1 MAASHHVSAPHRAAE
16 APRRGGSAPHR
27 VVIAVFPDV
36 DLLDVT
42 GPAEVFALANRE
54 MPEAGTRYDVRLAGP
69 GSGLVRT
76 SAGVRLATD
85 LTLDEVGA
93 DVDTLVVPGAVDGA
107 GAPVIDPGLVAWIEG
122 TARHARRV
130 ASVCVGAH
138 LLAAA
143 GLLSGRTATTHW
155 ATADRLAADH
165 PDVTVDPDP
174 IYVRSG
180 DVWTGAG
187 ISACMDLSLAL
198 VAEDH
203 GERVALDVA
212 RQLVMYLKRQGGQSQ
227 FSVPLWQ
234 APAERRDIDEL
245 RAWIAA
251 NPAADLSAAALA
263 ERMCLSERHF
273 SRVFRTETGATPAAF
288 VEAVRVEA
296 ARRLLEGTDEPL
308 GRVAASSGLGSPET
322 LHRVFRRRLGTTP
335 AAYRR
340 RFRTAA

>member
-1 MAASHHVSAPHRAAE
+1 MSTS
-16 APRRGGSAPHR
+16 HR
-27 VVIAVFPDV
+27 VVVAVFPGV

-42 GPAEVFALANRE
+42 GPAEVFSVANRE
-54 MPEAGTRYDVRLAGP
+54 MSGRTPYQVLLAGP
-69 GSGLVRT
+69 DGGQVRT

-85 LTLDEVGA
+85 LTFDQVG
-93 DVDTLVVPGAVDGA
+93 DRVDTLVVPGAVDADGV
-107 GAPVIDPGLVAWIEG
+107 PVIDPALVDWITD

-138 LLAAA
+138 LLAAG
-143 GLLSGRTATTHW
+143 GLLAGRTATTHW

-180 DVWTGAG
+180 KVWTGAG
-187 ISACMDLSLAL
+187 ISACMDLTLAL

-203 GERVALDVA
+203 GERLALAVA

-234 APAERRDIDEL
+234 APTERRDIDEL
-245 RAWIAA
+245 RAWITTDLT
-251 NPAADLSAAALA
+251 ADLSAAALA

-273 SRVFRTETGATPAAF
+273 TRVFRKETGTTPAVY
-288 VEAVRVEA
+288 VEAARVEA
-296 ARRLLEGTDEPL
+296 ARRLLESTDEPL
-308 GRVAASSGLGSPET
+308 DRVADACGLRSVET
-322 LHRVFRRRLGTTP
+322 LHRAFRRRLGTTP

>member
-1 MAASHHVSAPHRAAE
+1 MP
-16 APRRGGSAPHR
+16 APHR

-42 GPAEVFALANRE
+42 GPAEVFALVGRAL
-54 MPEAGTRYDVRLAGP
+54 PDGGARYDVRLAGP
-69 GSGLVRT
+69 DGGLVRT

-85 LTLDEVGA
+85 LSFAEVGGS
-93 DVDTLVVPGAVDGA
+93 VDTLIVPGAVDGA
-107 GAPVIDPGLVAWIEG
+107 GAPVIDPDLVAWIAA
-122 TARHARRV
+122 TSRHARRV

-143 GLLSGRTATTHW
+143 GLLTGRTATTHW

-180 DVWTGAG
+180 NVWTGAG

-245 RAWIAA
+245 RAWITA
-251 NPAADLSAAALA
+251 NLTADLSAAALA
-263 ERMCLSERHF
+263 DRMCLSERHF
-273 SRVFRTETGATPAAF
+273 SRVFRKETGATPAAF
-288 VEAVRVEA
+288 VEAARVEA

-308 GRVAASSGLGSPET
+308 DRVAEASGLGSPET
-322 LHRVFRRRLGTTP
+322 LHRAFRRRLGTTP

>member
-1 MAASHHVSAPHRAAE
+1 M
-16 APRRGGSAPHR
+16 SAPHR

-54 MPEAGTRYDVRLAGP
+54 MSGRTPYQVCLAGP
-69 GSGLVRT
+69 DGGQVRT

-85 LTLDEVGA
+85 LSFDQVG
-93 DVDTLVVPGAVDGA
+93 DRVDTLVIPGAVDAA
-107 GAPVIDPGLVAWIEG
+107 GAPVIDSELVAWIEA
-122 TARHARRV
+122 TAPHARRV

-143 GLLSGRTATTHW
+143 GLLAGRTATTHW

-180 DVWTGAG
+180 NVWTGAG
-187 ISACMDLSLAL
+187 ISACMDLALAL

-203 GERVALDVA
+203 GERLALAVA

-234 APAERRDIDEL
+234 APTERREIDEL
-245 RAWIAA
+245 RSWIAA
-251 NPAADLSAAALA
+251 NVTEDLSAAALA
-263 ERMCLSERHF
+263 DRMCLSERHF
-273 SRVFRTETGATPAAF
+273 TRVFRKETGATPAAF
-288 VEAVRVEA
+288 VEEARVEA

-308 GRVAASSGLGSPET
+308 ERVAAACGLKTPET
-322 LHRVFRRRLGTTP
+322 LHRAFRRRLGTTP

>member
-1 MAASHHVSAPHRAAE
+1 MSASH
-16 APRRGGSAPHR
+16 R
-27 VVIAVFPDV
+27 VIIAVFPGV

-42 GPAEVFALANRE
+42 GPAEVFAIANRE
-54 MPEAGTRYDVRLAGP
+54 LPGRAPYEVLLAGP
-69 GSGLVRT
+69 DGGQVRT
-76 SAGVRLATD
+76 AAGVRLVTD
-85 LTLDEVGA
+85 LRFEEVG
-93 DVDTLVVPGAVDGA
+93 DRVDTLVVPGSLDADGV
-107 GAPVIDPGLVAWIEG
+107 PVIDPELVAWIAG

-143 GLLSGRTATTHW
+143 GLLAGRTATTHW
-155 ATADRLAADH
+155 ATAGLLAADH

-174 IYVRSG
+174 IFVRSG
-180 DVWTGAG
+180 NVWTGAG
-187 ISACMDLSLAL
+187 ISACMDLALAL

-203 GERVALDVA
+203 GERLALAVA

-245 RAWIAA
+245 RAWITA

-273 SRVFRTETGATPAAF
+273 TRVFRAETGATPAAY
-288 VEAVRVEA
+288 VEAARVEA
-296 ARRLLEGTDEPL
+296 ARRLLEGTDDPL
-308 GRVAASSGLGSPET
+308 DQVAAACGLRSVET
-322 LHRVFRRRLGTTP
+322 LHRAFRRRLGTTP

>member
-1 MAASHHVSAPHRAAE
+1 M
-16 APRRGGSAPHR
+16 SAPHR
-27 VVIAVFPDV
+27 VVLAVFPDV

-54 MPEAGTRYDVRLAGP
+54 MSGRTPYEVCLAAPEG
-69 GSGLVRT
+69 GLVRT

-85 LTLDEVGA
+85 LSFDQVG
-93 DVDTLVVPGAVDGA
+93 DRVDTLVVPGAVDA
-107 GAPVIDPGLVAWIEG
+107 TGAPVIDPEVVAWIET
-122 TARHARRV
+122 TAPHARRV

-138 LLAAA
+138 MLAAA
-143 GLLSGRTATTHW
+143 GLLAGRRATTHW

-165 PDVTVDPDP
+165 PDITVDPDP

-180 DVWTGAG
+180 NVWTGAG
-187 ISACMDLSLAL
+187 ISACMDLALAL

-203 GERVALDVA
+203 GERLALTVA

-234 APAERRDIDEL
+234 APTERREIDEL
-245 RAWIAA
+245 RSWIAA
-251 NPAADLSAAALA
+251 NVTEDLSAAALA
-263 ERMCLSERHF
+263 DRMCLSERHF
-273 SRVFRTETGATPAAF
+273 TRVFRKETGVTPAAF
-288 VEAVRVEA
+288 VEEARVET
-296 ARRLLEGTDEPL
+296 ARRLLEGTDESL
-308 GRVAASSGLGSPET
+308 ERVAAECGLKTPET
-322 LHRVFRRRLGTTP
+322 LHRAFRRRLGTTP

>member
-1 MAASHHVSAPHRAAE
+1 M
-16 APRRGGSAPHR
+16 SAPHR

-54 MPEAGTRYDVRLAGP
+54 MPDGRAPYEVRLAGA
-69 GSGLVRT
+69 GGGLVRT
-76 SAGVRLATD
+76 SAGVRIAAD
-85 LTLDEVGA
+85 LTLADVG
-93 DVDTLVVPGAVDGA
+93 DRVDTLVVPGAVDGA
-107 GAPVIDPGLVAWIEG
+107 GAPVIDPALVGWIAD
-122 TARHARRV
+122 TAPHARRV

-143 GLLSGRTATTHW
+143 GLLGGRTATTHW

-165 PDVTVDPDP
+165 PDVVVDPDP

-245 RAWIAA
+245 RAWITA
-251 NPAADLSAAALA
+251 NLTADLSAAALA
-263 ERMCLSERHF
+263 DRMCLSERHF
-273 SRVFRTETGATPAAF
+273 SRVFRRETGATPAAF
-288 VEAVRVEA
+288 VEAARVEA
-296 ARRLLEGTDEPL
+296 ARRLLEGTDETL
-308 GRVAASSGLGSPET
+308 DHVARASGLGSPET
-322 LHRVFRRRLGTTP
+322 LHRAFRRRLGTTP